1 MPGTIGPLLPS
12 DERFDH
18 QIVDTFA
25 SVAQSDLAWT
35 EKVCG
40 MACAKDGSLQIGF
53 GFGKYTNRNVL
64 DGYGGISRGVE
75 QRTVRASRRLS
86 PDPETMTIGPLSYQ
100 VIEPLRKVRVRLEP
114 TPHQPIAFD
123 LLFEGAVPCFLEDR
137 EDWRVPSGYRH
148 QAHQI
153 RYHQTGT
160 GSGWVEVEG
169 KRTAITPDTW
179 VSTRDHSWGVR
190 PDVGLAP
197 ADLEHGD
204 RPPNLSVL
212 AIWNPVLMQRPD
224 GTRYAIHHYLR
235 RIEIPGVYRDDRFQ
249 GGIEHPDGR
258 KEFFRAHEPEIRFH
272 PVNRR
277 FQGGRFG
284 FTLANGA
291 DRLMNVEVVSETGF
305 HLGTGLY
312 HGFDGWHHGS
322 FRGELH
328 VDGECVPDCSERKSA
343 ERVHQIR
350 DCVVRVKDPVGG
362 GEGIG
367 NCQTVAVGAFP
378 DHGLPTADDSF
389 L

>member
-1 MPGTIGPLLPS
+1 MSGSIGPLLAA

-25 SVAQSDLAWT
+25 TVAQTDLGWT

-40 MACAKDGSLQIGF
+40 QACARDGSLQVAF
-53 GFGKYTNRNVL
+53 GFGKYTNRDVM
-64 DGYGGISRGVE
+64 DGYGGTSQGVQ

-86 PDPETMTIGPLSYQ
+86 PDPSSTVIGPLHYE
-100 VIEPLRKVRVRLEP
+100 VVEPLQAVRVVLEP
-114 TPHQPIAFD
+114 NEAHPIAFD
-123 LLFEGAVPCFLEDR
+123 VTIRGAVPCFLEER
-137 EDWRVPSGYRH
+137 EDWRVPNQYRY

-153 RYHQTGT
+153 RYHQTGVAE
-160 GSGWVEVEG
+160 GWVEVEG
-169 KRTAITPDTW
+169 ERTAITPEDW
-179 VSTRDHSWGVR
+179 VGTRDHSWGVR
-190 PDVGLAP
+190 PDVGLP
-197 ADLEHGD
+197 IADLEHPD

-212 AIWNPVLMQRPD
+212 AIWNPVLLTRDD
-224 GTRYAIHHYLR
+224 GSQYALHHYLR
-235 RIEIPGVYRDDRFQ
+235 RIEIPDLYRDDRFQ

-258 KEFFRAHEPEIRFH
+258 KELFATHTPEIRFD

-284 FTLANGA
+284 FTMSDGTARPV
-291 DRLMNVEVVSETGF
+291 DVEVVSDTGF

-322 FRGELH
+322 FRGDLH
-328 VDGECVPDCSERKSA
+328 VDGELVPDCSTRASA

-350 DCVVRVKDPVGG
+350 DCVVRVTDPVGG
-362 GEGIG
+362 GVGIG
-367 NCQTVAVGAFP
+367 NCQTVALGAFP
-378 DHGLPTADDSF
+378 AWGLPTADDSF